1 MVTSPITPCIVVEA
15 KVDFMKARWHLWWKQ
30 TIKRDLNVSLFI
42 RKKHQASWRFPWTFV
57 KNDPCFHDRNEE
69 QSRNCCETWRL
80 KFAEVYLTRACLRSP
95 QVQRNL
101 KKIKTFC
108 NKTCPQSQ
116 KLLSESQVTSL
127 PSTKQLKTEELLQC
141 LLSRS
146 SDLDPTECLW
156 KEPKRR
162 LSNPGQ
168 LELLKGGATHLSVVT
183 DA

>member
-42 RKKHQASWRFPWTFV
+42 RKKHQASWRFPWMFV

-127 PSTKQLKTEELLQC
+127 PSTKQLKTRTSPMSPIKKLQ
-141 LLSRS
+141 SRS
-146 SDLDPTECLW
+146 YGMS
-156 KEPKRR
+156 
-162 LSNPGQ
+162 
-168 LELLKGGATHLSVVT
+168 LEGTKTFGKASQTPDSWSFWRAELHTCQ
-183 DA
+183 